1 MQFKNYNVYFF
12 FVVLISVTV
21 LAYFII
27 KPFLVPFLIAAIL
40 AHLFSPVYRFFL
52 KFFRSAGLSSVLA
65 CFLIVLI
72 IVLPILAVLSLVV
85 NEIQGIVDNF
95 SQNPEAAKKIIGE
108 LARNLSALPFLNSIE
123 PDKIISQ
130 ETIVSAIKAFSQ
142 NALTI
147 LHGTYKGV
155 VHFIFVTLVMFF
167 SLFYLFIDG
176 KKLVK
181 KIMQLSPLQDK
192 YESILIDKFNSI
204 TRATI
209 KGTTLIAIVQGFL
222 GGVLFAATGVASP
235 VLFGILMT
243 ISSVIPSVGSGLV
256 WLPVGVVM
264 MLLGHTM
271 EGIIIL
277 LAGAL
282 VISTID
288 NFMRPKLVG
297 RDTQMHPLLIL
308 FSTLGG
314 IALFGISGFI
324 IGPIMISLL
333 VALWDIYALEFKA
346 QLEQYNK

>member
-12 FVVLISVTV
+12 FTVLIGVTV

-27 KPFLVPFLIAAIL
+27 KPFVVPFLIAAIL
-40 AHLFSPVYRFFL
+40 AHLFSPAYRFFL
-52 KFFRSAGLSSVLA
+52 KFIHSAGLSSALT

-72 IVLPILAVLSLVV
+72 IILPILAVLSLVV
-85 NEIQGIVDNF
+85 NEIQGTVDDF
-95 SQNPEAAKKIIGE
+95 SQNPEMAKKIISE
-108 LARNLSALPFLNSIE
+108 LTQNLSVLPFFDSIE
-123 PDKIISQ
+123 AGKITSQ
-130 ETIVSAIKAFSQ
+130 ETIVSVIKSFSQ
-142 NALTI
+142 NTLAI
-147 LHGTYKGV
+147 LQGTYKGA

-176 KKLVK
+176 RKLVK

-192 YESILIDKFNSI
+192 YESILIGKFNSI

-256 WLPVGVVM
+256 WLPVGVAM
-264 MLLGHTM
+264 MLFGNIT

-277 LAGAL
+277 LVGAL
-282 VISTID
+282 VISTVD

-297 RDTQMHPLLIL
+297 KDTQMHPLLIL

-324 IGPIMISLL
+324 VGPIMVSLL
-333 VALWDIYALEFKA
+333 VALWDIYALEFKS